1 MSGSDRRRAETRPST
16 GDVNRTRQ
24 TITEHATVVEAP
36 ASGAAPRLALLLLHG
51 TGGDE
56 RDLIPLG
63 REAAPDALLIG
74 VRGRVLERGA
84 PRFFRRLAEGVFDE
98 ADIVARA
105 ADLAGFTE
113 EMLTRLAPGLPRA
126 ALGFS
131 NGANMAAAL
140 MLLHPR
146 LLDAAALLRPMVP
159 LVPAVLPDL
168 TGRQVLLS
176 SGVADPI
183 APPEEG
189 ERLGRLL
196 RDAGAAVTQLVQ
208 PAGHG
213 LVQRDVAAAASA
225 LRGIGRAVA
234 A

>member
-1 MSGSDRRRAETRPST
+1 MSA
-16 GDVNRTRQ
+16 
-24 TITEHATVVEAP
+24 TEHVHVVEAP
-36 ASGAAPRLALLLLHG
+36 ASGGAPRFALLLLHG

-63 REAAPDALLIG
+63 REVAPDALLIG

-84 PRFFRRLAEGVFDE
+84 PRFFRRLAEGVFDK

-105 ADLAGFTE
+105 ADLADFAE
-113 EMLTRLAPGLPRA
+113 ETLTRLAPGLPRA

-140 MLLHPR
+140 LLLHPK
-146 LLDAAALLRPMVP
+146 LLDAAVLLRPMVP
-159 LVPAVLPDL
+159 LVPAALPDL
-168 TGRQVLLS
+168 ADRQVLLS
-176 SGVADPI
+176 SGMADPI
-183 APPEEG
+183 APPDEG
-189 ERLGRLL
+189 ERLGGLL
-196 RDAGAAVTQLVQ
+196 RQAGATVTQVVQ

-213 LVQRDVAAAASA
+213 LVQRDLAAATLA
-225 LRGIGRAVA
+225 LRDLGRALPA

>member
-1 MSGSDRRRAETRPST
+1 MSGAVID
-16 GDVNRTRQ
+16 
-24 TITEHATVVEAP
+24 HATVVEAP
-36 ASGAAPRLALLLLHG
+36 ANGAAPRLALLLLHG

-74 VRGRVLERGA
+74 VRGRVLEHGA

-98 ADIVARA
+98 ADLVARA
-105 ADLAGFTE
+105 ADLAGFAE
-113 EMLTRLAPGLPRA
+113 ETLTRLAPGLPRT

-140 MLLHPR
+140 LLLHPR
-146 LLDAAALLRPMVP
+146 LLDAAVLLRPMVP
-159 LVPAVLPDL
+159 LVPAALPDL

-176 SGVADPI
+176 SGMADPI
-183 APPEEG
+183 APPAEG
-189 ERLGRLL
+189 ERLGGLL
-196 RDAGAAVTQLVQ
+196 RQAGATVTQVVQ

-213 LVQRDVAAAASA
+213 LVRQDLAAAALA
-225 LRGIGRAVA
+225 LGDPGRALPA

>member
-1 MSGSDRRRAETRPST
+1 
-16 GDVNRTRQ
+16 VNRTRQ
-24 TITEHATVVEAP
+24 TIVEHVTTVEAP
-36 ASGAAPRLALLLLHG
+36 ASGATPRLALLLLHG

-74 VRGRVLERGA
+74 VRGRVLEGGA
-84 PRFFRRLAEGVFDE
+84 PRFFRRFAEGVFDE
-98 ADIVARA
+98 ADIAARA
-105 ADLAGFTE
+105 ADLAGFAAE
-113 EMLTRLAPGLPRA
+113 RFARLAPGLPRA

-140 MLLHPR
+140 LLLHPR
-146 LLDAAALLRPMVP
+146 LLDATVLLRPMVP
-159 LVPAVLPDL
+159 LVPAALPDL
-168 TGRQVLLS
+168 ADRQVLLS
-176 SGVADPI
+176 SGMADPI
-183 APPEEG
+183 APPTEG
-189 ERLGRLL
+189 ERLGALL
-196 RDAGAAVTQLVQ
+196 RRAGAAVTQVVQ

-225 LRGIGRAVA
+225 LREISQPSTA